1 MNTQIPFFVKDLED
15 QAMQTG
21 SVLKYVLPDTTCEET
36 CTIEIKVDRGDAK
49 SFATFNSNTRTIQF
63 APKST
68 DAGSYSIEVDLTSK
82 GVPDVKVT
90 YGFFLTVFG
99 ALIEE
104 EEGDSRVRNK
114 KPVIIEQ
121 PTVLIQESD
130 VDLDVK
136 ISEITET
143 GKLVLQFSESLLQIS
158 NLTAINSTVLDVEI
172 VSGEDGSLVDYGY
185 TWEASEMEEDFFHI
199 KLVFDDPFSVSTSS
213 SSKDQL
219 KLTFM
224 QRWVFN
230 GSVNSNTI
238 YKGKSLSTEIPPQVS
253 EGLFNSLNALGSSS
267 SSSIQSL
274 MMGNFFL
281 NILMSSSMSALWGMI
296 NALQILIHLP
306 IFSIPI
312 PLNAQIF
319 CSTIIAITQ
328 FDVLPT
334 ETLNE
339 WFFDFDEQDEAQNAN
354 FENMDIF

>member
-1 MNTQIPFFVKDLED
+1 M
-15 QAMQTG
+15 
-21 SVLKYVLPDTTCEET
+21 
-36 CTIEIKVDRGDAK
+36 
-49 SFATFNSNTRTIQF
+49 
-63 APKST
+63 
-68 DAGSYSIEVDLTSK
+68 
-82 GVPDVKVT
+82 
-90 YGFFLTVFG
+90 
-99 ALIEE
+99 
-104 EEGDSRVRNK
+104 
-114 KPVIIEQ
+114 IIEQ

-136 ISEITET
+136 TSEITQS

-172 VSGEDGSLVDYGY
+172 ASGEDGSLVDYGY

-230 GSVNSNTI
+230 GSVNTNTI

-312 PLNAQIF
+312 PLYAQIF